1 MHVVNVWNH
10 FCLLPIEYVSMIE
23 SGVEEISVILADNH
37 LTKNMDSD
45 TPIPSM
51 SYGSLWGSSEDGDH
65 SSSQDQLLSYEPTL
79 KSFI

>member
-1 MHVVNVWNH
+1 
-10 FCLLPIEYVSMIE
+10 MIE

-37 LTKNMDSD
+37 FTKSMDSD
-45 TPIPSM
+45 TPISLM
-51 SYGSLWGSSEDGDH
+51 SFGSLWGSSEDGDH